1 MSQITDK
8 KSHLYLLHYMLH
20 LIWIMILYDVD
31 MCICSFFSLVASV
44 YIEVSQIC
52 CTCFWLFFV
61 RRMTNICSEVMI
73 FNFFE
78 REKLDSNTRCLLM
91 GEKNIKFVQK
101 PRLFIFYIFSAVA
114 SVRKWAKLQIRVSLK
129 SVAPDFDY
137 PLYVKQQMLNSS
149 DLQKKELDSKATRT
163 M

>member
-8 KSHLYLLHYMLH
+8 KSHLYLLHYILH

-78 REKLDSNTRCLLM
+78 REKLDSNTRSLLI
-91 GEKNIKFVQK
+91 GEKISSLFKTHACLFFTFFLSEEMSQITDKSLIKICCTWFW
-101 PRLFIFYIFSAVA
+101 LSF
-114 SVRKWAKLQIRVSLK
+114 VRKTTNA
-129 SVAPDFDY
+129 
-137 PLYVKQQMLNSS
+137 QQ
-149 DLQKKELDSKATRT
+149 
-163 M
+163 

>member
-61 RRMTNICSEVMI
+61 RRMTNFCSEVVI

-78 REKLDSNTRCLLM
+78 QEKLDSNTRCLLM

-101 PRLFIFYIFSAVA
+101 PRLFIFSPVA